1 MRCECCGSDEDVGNA
16 PQAVMTEVSQ
26 TFGIKRMYPNQP
38 WMPTCLHCD
47 VELFKLHNVQGLM
60 LLAKVRG
67 PAKNKK
73 PKKKGKSQ

>member
-1 MRCECCGSDEDVGNA
+1 MRCWCCGSDEDVGNA

-26 TFGIKRMYPNQP
+26 TFGINRMYPNQP
-38 WMPTCLHCD
+38 AIPTCLSCD

-67 PAKNKK
+67 STKK
-73 PKKKGKSQ
+73 PKKKGKS